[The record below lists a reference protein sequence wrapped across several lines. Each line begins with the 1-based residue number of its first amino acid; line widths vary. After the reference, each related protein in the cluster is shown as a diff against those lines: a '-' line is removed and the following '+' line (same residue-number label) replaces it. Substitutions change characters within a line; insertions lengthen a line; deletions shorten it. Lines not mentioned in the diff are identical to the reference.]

1 VLHCMTRKILLVEDN
16 PDDISLIRKAL
27 AKSGFAHDLT
37 VLNDGKEASDYLL
50 QQGPYHSL
58 KSKDRPDLVI
68 LDLHLPLMSGFE
80 VLENLKNN
88 GPSRITP
95 VVVLTV
101 SNDENDVLRC
111 YELGASSC
119 IRKRTQLAEFE
130 ESIKDMMAYWFTFA
144 KLPPRD

>member
-1 VLHCMTRKILLVEDN
+1 MTRKILLVEDN

-27 AKSGFAHDLT
+27 TKSGFAHELT
-37 VLNDGKEASDYLL
+37 VINDGKEALDYLL

-58 KSKDRPDLVI
+58 KPKDRPDLVI
-68 LDLHLPLMSGFE
+68 LDLHLPVMNGFE
-80 VLENLKNN
+80 VLEHLKTN
-88 GPSRITP
+88 GPARIIP

-101 SNDENDVLRC
+101 SHDEDDVLRC

-119 IRKRTQLAEFE
+119 IRKRMQLTEFE